1 MAGTIATAKIL
12 VITTLQ
18 KSRPASKPAND
29 RIQWLKLAKKLSLL
43 QARDARDRL
52 AELELQRR
60 LEAMSAPEQAIA
72 RFKSL
77 ASDQQQSL
85 LRYNHPLRVEP
96 GAQRGF
102 VKLVREGMTEDQTD
116 IVSGKHGSYP
126 AMAYEMAH
134 AGFPQ
139 VTPN

>member
-1 MAGTIATAKIL
+1 MADLTGVVIAGL
-12 VITTLQ
+12 
-18 KSRPASKPAND
+18 
-29 RIQWLKLAKKLSLL
+29 LKT
-43 QARDARDRL
+43 
-52 AELELQRR
+52 
-60 LEAMSAPEQAIA
+60 APEQAIA